1 MKILVSVFNIY
12 TKNMYKRTIV
22 KLIERWMNAPEI
34 IILIGARQVGKSTL
48 MRILLEEGSK
58 INILNCENPIV
69 ADILK
74 SKNINEIL
82 SLFGEQNNI
91 VALDEAQDIPD
102 IGKILKLIYDDEKVK
117 HKIIATGSS
126 SFDLSTKVGE
136 PLTGRNLKFNLYPLS
151 IDEISQGKQWLEM
164 LELLP
169 SLLVYGTYPG
179 IIDLP
184 IDEKKKKLLTLTSD
198 YLFKDIYKF
207 EQLRNP
213 EILRK
218 LVKALAL
225 QIGNLVSVN
234 ELANL
239 CGTSTITIERYLDLL
254 EKSFVIF
261 KLGSF
266 SKNLRNEL
274 KKSRK
279 YYFYDLGIRNA
290 LLNNF
295 VRLEQR
301 TDIGALWE
309 NFCVAEYIKTL
320 EYAGQSSNL
329 YFWRTYDGAEIDL
342 IEEREGKLYAYEF
355 KWNENKSAT
364 LPKSFSEEYVVE
376 QFSIINRRNF
386 NKLAKLLH

>member
-1 MKILVSVFNIY
+1 MHNNIY
-12 TKNMYKRTIV
+12 TRTIV
-22 KLIERWMNAPEI
+22 KLIKKWLNAPEI

-48 MRILLEEGSK
+48 MQILLQNGLK

-69 ADILK
+69 ADILQ
-74 SKNINEIL
+74 SRNSNEIR
-82 SLFGEQNNI
+82 SLFGEENNI
-91 VALDEAQDIPD
+91 VALDEAQDIPN
-102 IGKILKLIYDDEKVK
+102 IGKILKLIYDDKKVK

-151 IDEISQGKQWLEM
+151 IDEIMQGKQWLEM

-169 SLLVYGTYPG
+169 SLLVYGAYPG

-184 IDEKKKKLLTLTSD
+184 VNEKTKKLLTLSSD

-207 EQLRNP
+207 EQVRNP

-218 LVKALAL
+218 LVKALAM

-239 CGTSTITIERYLDLL
+239 CSTSTITIERYLDLL

-290 LLNNF
+290 VLNNF

-309 NFCVAEYIKTL
+309 NFCIVEYMKTL

-342 IEEREGKLYAYEF
+342 IEEREGKLYTFEF
-355 KWNENKSAT
+355 KWNEKKNTS
-364 LPKSFSEEYVVE
+364 LPKSFSDKYTVEEFTV
-376 QFSIINRRNF
+376 INRRNF
-386 NKLAKLLH
+386 NKLAKLHQ

>member
-1 MKILVSVFNIY
+1 
-12 TKNMYKRTIV
+12 MYKRSIV
-22 KLIERWMNAPEI
+22 TLIEKWLNAPEI

-48 MRILLEEGSK
+48 LQILLQNGLK

-74 SKNINEIL
+74 SRNTNEIL
-82 SLFGEQNNI
+82 SLFGEENNI

-102 IGKILKLIYDDEKVK
+102 IGKILKLIYDDKKVK
-117 HKIIATGSS
+117 QKIIATGSS

-136 PLTGRNLKFNLYPLS
+136 PLTGRNLKFILYPLS
-151 IDEISQGKQWLEM
+151 IDEIKQDKQWLDM

-169 SLLVYGTYPG
+169 SLLVYGAYPG

-184 IDEKKKKLLTLTSD
+184 VDEKKKKLLTLSSD

-207 EQLRNP
+207 EQIRNP

-239 CGTSTITIERYLDLL
+239 CGTSAITIERYLDLL

-290 LLNNF
+290 VLNNF

-320 EYAGQSSNL
+320 EYSGQSSNL
-329 YFWRTYDGAEIDL
+329 YFWRTYDGAEVDL
-342 IEEREGKLYAYEF
+342 IEEREGKLFTFEF
-355 KWNENKSAT
+355 KWNENKKAS
-364 LPKSFSEEYVVE
+364 LPKSFSEEYAVAEFTV
-376 QFSIINRRNF
+376 INRRNF
-386 NKLAKLLH
+386 NKLAQLQQ